1 MNRIVKL
8 GLGAVAAA
16 GLLAGVAAAQGLKDP
31 EDVRVTFVVHG
42 STSDPYWSVV
52 KRGVDDAAALTGARV
67 EYYAPQVFDVV
78 EQARLMEAAIATAP
92 DGIAVSIADADAM
105 RASVTSAVSA
115 GIPLVVIDS
124 GEKPGVE
131 MGAPLY
137 VGTVSEYDSGKKA
150 GELLA
155 SQGILKVVCINHEVG
170 NVSLD
175 ERCQG
180 LNDGLAPSG
189 GGTEV
194 VAVSPDPADVQR
206 RTEAYLSA
214 HQEVQAVFALGATA
228 ANPLIPMF
236 REKELFGKL
245 KLYTFDISP
254 EVLDSIVAGEMGF
267 GMDAQQYLMGFLPVI
282 YLVEHATH
290 GFWPLNSTYTGPLF
304 IDTPD
309 KAQAILTLAKEG
321 IR

>member
-1 MNRIVKL
+1 MRNFVTL
-8 GLGAVAAA
+8 GLGALAAA
-16 GLLAGVAAAQGLKDP
+16 AIMAAPAAAQGLK
-31 EDVRVTFVVHG
+31 EAKDVHVTFVVHG
-42 STSDPYWSVV
+42 SASDPYWSVV
-52 KRGVDDAAALTGARV
+52 KRGVDDAAALTGAHV

-124 GEKPGVE
+124 GEKAGIE
-131 MGAPLY
+131 MGAPVY

-150 GELLA
+150 GERLA
-155 SQGILKVVCINHEVG
+155 KEGILKVVCINHEVG

-180 LNDGLAPSG
+180 LNDGLAPAG

-214 HQEVQAVFALGATA
+214 HPDVQAVFALGATA

-236 REKELFGKL
+236 REQELFGKL

-254 EVLDSIVAGEMGF
+254 EVLDSIIAG
-267 GMDAQQYLMGFLPVI
+267 
-282 YLVEHATH
+282 
-290 GFWPLNSTYTGPLF
+290 
-304 IDTPD
+304 
-309 KAQAILTLAKEG
+309 
-321 IR
+321 

>member
-1 MNRIVKL
+1 MRNFVRL
-8 GLGAVAAA
+8 GLGALIAGLAAA
-16 GLLAGVAAAQGLKDP
+16 ASAQGLK
-31 EDVRVTFVVHG
+31 EAKDVHVTFVVHG
-42 STSDPYWSVV
+42 SASDPYWSVV
-52 KRGVDDAAALTGARV
+52 KRGVDDAAALTGAQV

-105 RASVTSAVSA
+105 RETVTSAVSA

-124 GEKPGVE
+124 GEKAGIE
-131 MGAPLY
+131 MGAPVY

-150 GELLA
+150 GERLA
-155 SQGILKVVCINHEVG
+155 KEGILKVVCINHEVG

-214 HQEVQAVFALGATA
+214 HPDAQAVFALGATA

-236 REKELFGKL
+236 REQELFGKL

-254 EVLDSIVAGEMGF
+254 EVLDSIIAGEMGF
-267 GMDAQQYLMGFLPVI
+267 GMDAQQYLMGYLPVI
-282 YLVEHATH
+282 FLVEHATH
-290 GFWPLNSTYTGPLF
+290 GFWPLNSFYTGPLF
-304 IDTPD
+304 VDTPE
-309 KAQAILTLAKEG
+309 AAEAILTLAKEG